1 MKIAFPTMQDLA
13 LDAPVHNHFGSAAFF
28 VIVDSNDDSFEVH
41 PNPDQDHEHG
51 HCQPLAALGGIK
63 VDAVVVGGIGGG
75 ALRKLAAGGVTAYR
89 AETGTVAENL
99 ARFKADQL
107 TVFTVEMTCGGH
119 VQIGGNISGGC
130 GHH

>member
-28 VIVDSNDDSFEVH
+28 VIVDSSDDSFEVRG
-41 PNPDQDHEHG
+41 NPDQDHEHG
-51 HCQPLAALGGIK
+51 HCQPLAALGDVK
-63 VDAVVVGGIGGG
+63 VDAVVVGGIGGD

-89 AETGTVAENL
+89 AEPGTVAQNL
-99 ARFKADQL
+99 ERFKADQL

-119 VQIGGNISGGC
+119 VQIGQKLNGC
-130 GHH
+130 SHH